1 MSEMLKGETIMS
13 FRSVV
18 EQSDKQIREELG
30 EYYYISKSRIE
41 NLLICVEGGAARIQ
55 ALTQI
60 VSEQQQEIKRLINEI
75 GAKD

>member
-1 MSEMLKGETIMS
+1 MS
-13 FRSVV
+13 FRSVI

-41 NLLICVEGGAARIQ
+41 NLLICIEGGAEKIK

-60 VSEQQQEIKRLINEI
+60 VSEQQQEIKRLINGI
-75 GAKD
+75 DAKD